1 MNLEE
6 SFGGPTARSPAAMI
20 PLVVEE
26 CVCSVSSHPAG
37 PHKALSG
44 ARGMPH
50 WRYPWT
56 DRSEKGCDWSDGE
69 SHHEVEAV
77 GHRMVAGVEQVDL
90 GALHRHGALAGNLGC
105 QGEGRIKHDLLVW
118 EDPAEDERHL
128 QSAV

>member
-6 SFGGPTARSPAAMI
+6 SFGGPTARSPAATI

-50 WRYPWT
+50 
-56 DRSEKGCDWSDGE
+56 
-69 SHHEVEAV
+69 
-77 GHRMVAGVEQVDL
+77 
-90 GALHRHGALAGNLGC
+90 
-105 QGEGRIKHDLLVW
+105 
-118 EDPAEDERHL
+118 
-128 QSAV
+128 

>member
-56 DRSEKGCDWSDGE
+56 DPVVQAQR
-69 SHHEVEAV
+69 
-77 GHRMVAGVEQVDL
+77 
-90 GALHRHGALAGNLGC
+90 
-105 QGEGRIKHDLLVW
+105 
-118 EDPAEDERHL
+118 PAAHT
-128 QSAV
+128 AFAFC